1 MSFLIWNPIAASAA
15 VPTCVVKLKF
25 SSDDK
30 SDSATNAFVKQVLIG
45 EGYKIIDDW
54 LFTMWSA
61 SDYDVKIIMSHTMVP
76 NYGFP
81 VSLMGM
87 QLFISDSSGNI
98 LVDSYIDRANL
109 EGDLRASV
117 PVCNTLPLSA
127 PLPDDSQVNNGHKV
141 NAE

>member
-1 MSFLIWNPIAASAA
+1 
-15 VPTCVVKLKF
+15 
-25 SSDDK
+25 
-30 SDSATNAFVKQVLIG
+30 
-45 EGYKIIDDW
+45 
-54 LFTMWSA
+54 MWSA
-61 SDYDVKIIMSHTMVP
+61 SDYDVKIVMSHTLVP